1 MRTQHL
7 FLIKMVQIVCILL
20 LALFSTA
27 AFSQTSEGEIKKYK
41 QDCQTGYFIKKDG
54 KWLRHGIWKH
64 HYASA
69 EYDNGQMVWIEL
81 KDGRKF
87 TSEQIKIKQL
97 ELKIARLEE
106 RIASN

>member
-1 MRTQHL
+1 
-7 FLIKMVQIVCILL
+7 MVK
-20 LALFSTA
+20 TWYME
-27 AFSQTSEGEIKKYK
+27 TS
-41 QDCQTGYFIKKDG
+41 
-54 KWLRHGIWKH
+54 
-64 HYASA
+64 ASA

>member
-7 FLIKMVQIVCILL
+7 FLVKMAQIVCILL

-27 AFSQTSEGEIKKYK
+27 AFSQTSDGEIKKYK
-41 QDCQTGYFIKKDG
+41 EDCQTGYFIKKDG

-69 EYDNGQMVWIEL
+69 EYDNGKMVWIEL

-87 TSEQIKIKQL
+87 TTEQIKIQQL